1 MKLRQLFV
9 AAVVVASSLVPVA
22 AHAAPAAPTI
32 TSIVDSS
39 PANTAT
45 DKATVTVNWSKVTNV
60 PVAQY
65 IVWATASGETT
76 PETCSAPQSD
86 APSCTLGS
94 VVGLTGGTSYSI
106 LVYALSA
113 PSGSDPGGTEGAKS
127 TTVNHIAKS
136 VPGAP
141 SAVSAVAGV
150 GQVTLVWTAPS
161 NNGGYPLSDYKI
173 SATGVTE
180 ISVANS
186 LTTRVVTG
194 LTAGSEYTFQIKAT
208 NTNGS
213 SLAASF
219 SAVTVPNTPG
229 VPTSV
234 TTSVAG
240 TSISA
245 NWVAPTSNG
254 GSAITG
260 YKAYLINEA
269 GNDVTSTTPT
279 TTSTEFTS
287 VTPGTYTVKVIA
299 TNLVGDSAR
308 SVASSS
314 ATVAA
319 ASSKLANDPV
329 ISPSTIP
336 DLVIDG
342 TVDVSTTTPSTG
354 SVTVTVTG
362 NPSGACTY
370 DSSTKKITAI
380 SAGTCT
386 ISASTDETTTY
397 AAGLATKTFNV
408 VKIPQTITFGTIANQ
423 VMPGPLTVSAT
434 ASSTLAVAFSA
445 TGTCSVTNV
454 TVSFSG
460 AGTCTVTANQAGN
473 TRYAAAPAIARTF
486 QITAASSSGGGDAG
500 GGGGGGGGGGAPKQT
515 ALYFQ
520 VVDPGNAATKFTK
533 GACVEIYSRT
543 LIPQF
548 LGSGCSDSEGRINI
562 LSADAK
568 VTIRVFELGN
578 GAVYKEY
585 LGEVANDVFTMEVA
599 TYFPGTTRFAVT
611 IPGAKESTPAPV
623 TPTPTPT
630 VTPTPTPTPTPTV
643 TPTPTPTPT
652 PSATPTATPTPS
664 PSPSAAAKSTFY
676 STTTST
682 KNLTKV
688 SLVKSSTSLT
698 SKVSKSVQLSLK
710 TIGTKS
716 SPVKLVVKTPD
727 GKSYTLSSSTIAKN
741 KGFVGPVIKFAKPGT
756 YVFTLSIGSTKKL
769 VTVKVSK

>member
-1 MKLRQLFV
+1 MRIRHLLV
-9 AAVVVASSLVPVA
+9 AFLLAVASLTPVSA
-22 AHAAPAAPTI
+22 NAAPLAPTNLAVSNAS
-32 TSIVDSS
+32 TADTAVD
-39 PANTAT
+39 AAG
-45 DKATVTVNWSKVTNV
+45 VNVSWTKVSGNLLG
-60 PVAQY
+60 Y
-65 IVWATASGETT
+65 IVYALASGQAT
-76 PETCSAPQSD
+76 PESCFYSATETPNF
-86 APSCTLGS
+86 PFCK
-94 VVGLTGGTSYSI
+94 GLQGGTSYSFTVFAKDI
-106 LVYALSA
+106 DAV
-113 PSGSDPGGTEGAKS
+113 EGPQS
-127 TTVNHIAKS
+127 TAVNFIPQS
-136 VPGAP
+136 IPGAP
-141 SAVSAVAGV
+141 TAVSAVAGV
-150 GQVTLVWTAPS
+150 GQVTLTWSAPT
-161 NNGGYPLSDYKI
+161 NAGGLAIADYRI
-173 SATGVTE
+173 TATGLTE
-180 ISVANS
+180 ITVANDQ
-186 LTTRVVTG
+186 TTRVVTG
-194 LTAGSEYTFQIKAT
+194 LTAGSEYTFQIKAR
-208 NTNGS
+208 NTLGN

-229 VPTSV
+229 APTSV

-240 TSISA
+240 TAVSA
-245 NWVAPTSNG
+245 NWVAPASNG

-269 GNDVTSTTPT
+269 GNDVVSTTPS
-279 TTSTEFTS
+279 TTSTEFTA
-287 VTPGTYTVKVIA
+287 VAPGTYTIKVIA

-308 SVASSS
+308 STASSS

-329 ISPSTIP
+329 ISPGTIP

-342 TVDVSTTTPSTG
+342 TVDVSTTTPSAG
-354 SVTVTVTG
+354 SVSVSVTG

-380 SAGTCT
+380 AAGTCS
-386 ISASTDETTTY
+386 ISATADETTTY
-397 AAGLATKTFNV
+397 AAGLATKTFNIIKV
-408 VKIPQTITFGTIANQ
+408 PQTITFASIANQ
-423 VMPGPLTVSAT
+423 VMPGPLTGLSPTAT
-434 ASSTLAVAFSA
+434 STLTVTLTA
-445 TGTCSVTNV
+445 TGTCSVTGF
-454 TVSFSG
+454 TVSFTG

-473 TRYAAAPAIARTF
+473 TRYAAAPAIARIF
-486 QITAASSSGGGDAG
+486 QITAAASPGGGDS

-520 VVDPGNAATKFTK
+520 VVDPADAAAKYTK

-548 LGSGCSDSEGRINI
+548 LGSGCSDAEGRINI

-568 VTIRVFELGN
+568 ITIRVFALGN

-599 TYFPGTTRFAVT
+599 KYFPGTTRFTVT
-611 IPGAKESTPAPV
+611 LPGATTTTPTPVTPTPSPTPVAPTPTATPTA

-630 VTPTPTPTPTPTV
+630 ATPTPTPTA

-652 PSATPTATPTPS
+652 PS
-664 PSPSAAAKSTFY
+664 PSASAKSTFY

-688 SLVKSSTSLT
+688 SLTKSSTSLT
-698 SKVSKSVQLSLK
+698 SKVAKSVQLSLK
-710 TIGTKS
+710 TIGTKTAA
-716 SPVKLVVKTPD
+716 VKLVVKTPD

-756 YVFTLSIGSTKKL
+756 YVFTLSTGSTKKL

>member
-1 MKLRQLFV
+1 MRIRQLFV
-9 AAVVVASSLVPVA
+9 TTLLVISSLVPVS
-22 AHAAPAAPTI
+22 AHAAPLAPEIPTVSSASTADTAVDAAAANVSWPKLAI
-32 TSIVDSS
+32 T
-39 PANTAT
+39 PAAYVVSALASGQTVPLTCPYGAT
-45 DKATVTVNWSKVTNV
+45 DAPNFPFCKAL
-60 PVAQY
+60 Q
-65 IVWATASGETT
+65 
-76 PETCSAPQSD
+76 
-86 APSCTLGS
+86 
-94 VVGLTGGTSYSI
+94 GGTSYAFT
-106 LVYALSA
+106 VYAVDQLGVAGPASA
-113 PSGSDPGGTEGAKS
+113 VK
-127 TTVNHIAKS
+127 NFIAES
-136 VPGAP
+136 VPAAP
-141 SAVSAVAGV
+141 TAVSAVAGV
-150 GQVTLVWTAPS
+150 GQVTLTWSAPT
-161 NNGGYPLSDYKI
+161 NAGGLALSDYKI
-173 SATGVTE
+173 SATGVDE
-180 ISVANS
+180 ITVANN

-194 LTAGSEYTFQIKAT
+194 LSAGSEYTFLIKAR
-208 NTNGS
+208 N
-213 SLAASF
+213 SLGKSVSASF

-229 VPTSV
+229 APTSV
-234 TTSVAG
+234 TTSVTG

-260 YKAYLINEA
+260 YKAYLINAA
-269 GNDVTSTTPT
+269 GSDVVSTTPT
-279 TTSTEFTS
+279 TTSTEFTN
-287 VTPGTYTVKVIA
+287 VTPGTYTVKVLA

-314 ATVAA
+314 ATVAT

-329 ISPSTIP
+329 ISPATIP

-380 SAGTCT
+380 AAGTCT
-386 ISASTDETTTY
+386 ISASADETTTY

-408 VKIPQTITFGTIANQ
+408 VKVPQTITFASIANQ
-423 VMPGPLTVSAT
+423 VMPGPLVVSAT
-434 ASSTLAVAFSA
+434 ASSTLTVAFTAS
-445 TGTCSVTNV
+445 GTCTVNTV
-454 TVSFSG
+454 TVSFTG

-486 QITAASSSGGGDAG
+486 QITAASTSGGGGDAG
-500 GGGGGGGGGGAPKQT
+500 GGGRGGGGGAPKQT

-520 VVDPGNAATKFTK
+520 VVDPANTASKYTK

-548 LGSGCSDSEGRINI
+548 LGSGCSDAEGRINI

-568 VTIRVFELGN
+568 VTIRVFALGS

-585 LGEVANDVFTMEVA
+585 LGEVANDVFTMEG
-599 TYFPGTTRFAVT
+599 TTFFPGTTRFTVT
-611 IPGAKESTPAPV
+611 LPGATTTTPTPVTPTPSPTPVAPTPTATPTA

-630 VTPTPTPTPTPTV
+630 ATPTA

-652 PSATPTATPTPS
+652 PS
-664 PSPSAAAKSTFY
+664 PSASAKSTFY
-676 STTTST
+676 TTTTST

-688 SLVKSSTSLT
+688 SLSKSSTSLT
-698 SKVSKSVQLSLK
+698 SKVSKSVQLSIK

-716 SPVKLVVKTPD
+716 SAVKLVVKTPD
-727 GKSYTLSSSTIAKN
+727 GKSYTLRSSTIAKN

>member
-1 MKLRQLFV
+1 MKFRHLLV
-9 AAVVVASSLVPVA
+9 ASVVAVSSLVPIA
-22 AHAAPAAPTI
+22 AHAAPVVPAAPTI
-32 TSIVDSS
+32 TSLVDS
-39 PANTAT
+39 ATNTAA
-45 DKATVTVNWSKVTNV
+45 DKATITVNWTKVTNTA
-60 PVAQY
+60 VAQY
-65 IVWATASGETT
+65 VVLATASGETV
-76 PETCSAPQSD
+76 PEACYAPQSD
-86 APSCTLGS
+86 SPSCTLGS
-94 VVGLTGGTSYSI
+94 TVGLTGGTTYSI
-106 LVYALSA
+106 LVYAVGA
-113 PSGSDPGGTEGAKS
+113 PVGAEPGGTEGTKS
-127 TTVNHIAKS
+127 ATVNHIAKS
-136 VPGAP
+136 VPGSP

-150 GQVTLVWTAPS
+150 GQVTLTWTAPS
-161 NNGGYPLSDYKI
+161 NNGGYALGDYKI

-180 ISVANS
+180 LSVANT
-186 LTTRVVTG
+186 LTTKVVTG

-208 NTNGS
+208 NSNGS

-234 TTSVAG
+234 TTSVSG
-240 TSISA
+240 TTITA

-254 GSAITG
+254 GTAITG

-269 GNDVTSTTPT
+269 GNDVVSTTPT

-314 ATVAA
+314 ATVAP

-354 SVTVTVTG
+354 SVTVSVTG

-370 DSSTKKITAI
+370 DSATKKVTAI
-380 SAGTCT
+380 AAGTCT
-386 ISASTDETTTY
+386 ISASADETTTY
-397 AAGLATKTFNV
+397 AAGLSTKTFNV
-408 VKIPQTITFGTIANQ
+408 VKIPQTITFGAISNQ

-434 ASSTLAVAFSA
+434 ASSALTVTFSA
-445 TGTCSVTNV
+445 SGTCSVTST

-460 AGTCTVTANQAGN
+460 AGLCTVTANQAGN
-473 TRYAAAPAIARTF
+473 TRYAAAPAIARAF
-486 QITAASSSGGGDAG
+486 QITAASSGSGGEAPA
-500 GGGGGGGGGGAPKQT
+500 GGGGGGGGGAPKQT

-520 VVDPGNAATKFTK
+520 IVDPANAASKYTK

-543 LIPQF
+543 LFPQF
-548 LGSGCSDSEGRINI
+548 LGSGCSDAEGRINI

-568 VTIRVFELGN
+568 VTIRVFALGN

-585 LGEVANDVFTMEVA
+585 LGEIANDVFTMELA
-599 TYFPGTTRFAVT
+599 TYFAGTTRFAVT
-611 IPGAKESTPAPV
+611 LPGAKENTPTPV

-630 VTPTPTPTPTPTV
+630 VSPTPAPTPTPTV
-643 TPTPTPTPT
+643 SP
-652 PSATPTATPTPS
+652 TPTATPS
-664 PSPSAAAKSTFY
+664 PSPMASAKSTFY
-676 STTTST
+676 VITTST

-688 SLVKSSTSLT
+688 TLIGGSLVKT
-698 SKVSKSVQLSLK
+698 SKVGNSMQLSLK
-710 TIGTKS
+710 TIGTKTA
-716 SPVKLVVKTPD
+716 PVKLLLKTPD
-727 GKSYTLSSSTIAKN
+727 GKSYSLSSSTISKN
-741 KGFVGPVIKFAKPGT
+741 KGFVGPVIRFSKPGT
-756 YVFTLSIGSTKKL
+756 YIFTLSVGSTKKL
-769 VTVKVSK
+769 VTVKVGK

>member
-1 MKLRQLFV
+1 MRIRQLLV
-9 AAVVVASSLVPVA
+9 ALFLVASSLVPVA
-22 AHAAPAAPTI
+22 AQAAPLAPTGLNVSSAS
-32 TSIVDSS
+32 TADTAVD
-39 PANTAT
+39 AAAVN
-45 DKATVTVNWSKVTNV
+45 VTWTKVAGV
-60 PVAQY
+60 DLGY
-65 IVWATASGETT
+65 IVYALASGQTT
-76 PETCSAPQSD
+76 PIDCFYPVTETLDFPFCRALQ
-86 APSCTLGS
+86 
-94 VVGLTGGTSYSI
+94 GGTSYAFTVFAKNKADEGPQSTVFNFIPQSI
-106 LVYALSA
+106 
-113 PSGSDPGGTEGAKS
+113 
-127 TTVNHIAKS
+127 
-136 VPGAP
+136 PGAP
-141 SAVSAVAGV
+141 TAVSAVAGV
-150 GQVTLVWTAPS
+150 GQVTLTWSAPT
-161 NNGGYPLSDYKI
+161 NAGGLPLSDYRI
-173 SATGVTE
+173 SATGVDE
-180 ISVANS
+180 ITVANN

-194 LTAGSEYTFQIKAT
+194 LTAGSEYTFLIKAR
-208 NTNGS
+208 NTLGK
-213 SLAASF
+213 SLSASF

-234 TTSVAG
+234 TTSVTG
-240 TSISA
+240 TSVSA
-245 NWVAPTSNG
+245 NWVAPASNG

-260 YKAYLINEA
+260 YKAYLINAA
-269 GNDVTSTTPT
+269 GSDVTSTTPS
-279 TTSTEFTS
+279 TTSTEFTT
-287 VTPGTYTVKVIA
+287 VAPGTYTVKVIA

-329 ISPSTIP
+329 ISPGTIP

-380 SAGTCT
+380 AAGTCT
-386 ISASTDETTTY
+386 ISASADETTTY
-397 AAGLATKTFNV
+397 AAGLATKTFNI
-408 VKIPQTITFGTIANQ
+408 VKVPQTITFASISTQ
-423 VMPGPLTVSAT
+423 VMPGPLTGLSPTAT
-434 ASSTLAVAFSA
+434 STLTVTLTAA
-445 TGTCSVTNV
+445 GTCSVTGF
-454 TVSFSG
+454 TVSFTG

-473 TRYAAAPAIARTF
+473 TRYAAAPAIARQF
-486 QITAASSSGGGDAG
+486 QITAAASTGGGDSG

-520 VVDPGNAATKFTK
+520 VVDPTNAATKYTK

-548 LGSGCSDSEGRINI
+548 LGSGCSDAEGRINI

-568 VTIRVFELGN
+568 VTIRVFALGS

-585 LGEVANDVFTMEVA
+585 LGEVANDVFTMEG
-599 TYFPGTTRFAVT
+599 TTFFPGTTRFTVT
-611 IPGAKESTPAPV
+611 LPGATTTTPTPVTPTPSPTPVAPTPTATPTA

-630 VTPTPTPTPTPTV
+630 ATPTPTPTA

-652 PSATPTATPTPS
+652 PS
-664 PSPSAAAKSTFY
+664 PSASAKSTFY

-688 SLVKSSTSLT
+688 SLTKSSTSIS
-698 SKVSKSVQLSLK
+698 SKVTRSLQLSLK
-710 TIGTKS
+710 TIGTKTAA
-716 SPVKLVVKTPD
+716 VKLVVKTPD
-727 GKSYTLSSSTIAKN
+727 GKSYTLSSSTISKN

-756 YVFTLSIGSTKKL
+756 YVFTLSTGSTKKL

>member
-1 MKLRQLFV
+1 MKLRHLLV
-9 AAVVVASSLVPVA
+9 AAVVAVSSLVPVS
-22 AHAAPAAPTI
+22 AHAAPVLPAAPTI
-32 TSIVDSS
+32 TSVVDSA
-39 PANTAT
+39 ANTAA
-45 DKATVTVNWSKVTNV
+45 DKATITVNWTKVTNTAI
-60 PVAQY
+60 AQY
-65 IVWATASGETT
+65 VVWATASGQTT
-76 PETCSAPQSD
+76 PEDTCTAPQSD

-94 VVGLTGGTSYSI
+94 LNGLTGGTTYSI
-106 LVYALSA
+106 LVYAVGA
-113 PSGSDPGGTEGAKS
+113 PVGVEPGGTEGTKS
-127 TTVNHIAKS
+127 TTVNHVAKS
-136 VPGAP
+136 VPGSP

-150 GQVTLVWTAPS
+150 GQVTLTWTAPS
-161 NNGGYPLSDYKI
+161 NNGGYPLGDYKI

-180 ISVANS
+180 LSVANT
-186 LTTRVVTG
+186 LTTKVVTG

-208 NTNGS
+208 NSNGS
-213 SLAASF
+213 SSAASF

-234 TTSVAG
+234 TTSVSG
-240 TSISA
+240 TTITA
-245 NWVAPTSNG
+245 NWVAPASNG
-254 GSAITG
+254 GTAITG

-269 GNDVTSTTPT
+269 GNDVVSTTPT

-299 TNLVGDSAR
+299 SNLVGDSAR

-319 ASSKLANDPV
+319 ASSKLTNNPV

-342 TVDVSTTTPSTG
+342 TVEISTTTPSTG
-354 SVTVTVTG
+354 SVTVSVTG

-380 SAGTCT
+380 AAGTCT
-386 ISASTDETTTY
+386 ISASADETTTY
-397 AAGLATKTFNV
+397 AAGLEQKVFNIV
-408 VKIPQTITFGTIANQ
+408 RIPQTITFGAISNQ

-434 ASSTLAVAFSA
+434 ASSTLAVTFSA
-445 TGTCSVTNV
+445 SGTCSVTSV

-486 QITAASSSGGGDAG
+486 TISAASTSGGGGESAG

-520 VVDPGNAATKFTK
+520 IVDPANAATKYTK
-533 GACVEIYSRT
+533 GACIEIYSRT

-548 LGSGCSDSEGRINI
+548 LGSGCSDSDGRINI

-585 LGEVANDVFTMEVA
+585 LGEVANDVFTMEIA

-611 IPGAKESTPAPV
+611 IPGAKETTPAPV

-630 VTPTPTPTPTPTV
+630 VTPTPTPTPTPSA
-643 TPTPTPTPT
+643 TPSATPTPT
-652 PSATPTATPTPS
+652 PSPT
-664 PSPSAAAKSTFY
+664 AAAKSTFY
-676 STTTST
+676 VTTTST

-688 SLVKSSTSLT
+688 TLVGASVAKT
-698 SKVSKSVQLSLK
+698 SKVGNSVQLSLK
-710 TIGTKS
+710 TIGTKTA
-716 SPVKLVVKTPD
+716 PVKLVLKTPD
-727 GKSYTLSSSTIAKN
+727 AKSYTLSSSTISKN
-741 KGFVGPVIKFAKPGT
+741 KGFVGPVIRFSKPGT
-756 YVFTLSIGSTKKL
+756 YIFTLTIGSTKKL